1 MLVDVLGKNVV
12 WAVWCEI
19 LNETE
24 VRCNRVV
31 VKTKAKINT
40 YSSGRYIYLYGYIKH
55 VIQILF

>member
-31 VKTKAKINT
+31 VKTKAKINS
-40 YSSGRYIYLYGYIKH
+40 YSSGRYIDLWIY
-55 VIQILF
+55 

>member
-1 MLVDVLGKNVV
+1 MLVGDMSKNVV

-31 VKTKAKINT
+31 VETKPKINS
-40 YSSGRYIYLYGYIKH
+40 YSSGRYIYLWIY
-55 VIQILF
+55 

>member
-24 VRCNRVV
+24 VRCNLVV

-55 VIQILF
+55 VI